1 MNNEDLDFMIE
12 RFDKSL
18 KVLMHNLGPQLI
30 NHTHLGLTPGQV
42 FMLHFIRKENQCTVS
57 KLADKME
64 VAPSA
69 ITVMLDRL
77 EAHGFVSRSRDTTD
91 RRIVIIT
98 LTDDGEE
105 KLDQVLEVRKKITQ
119 HCFNQMNPNEL
130 DSFIGSLEKL
140 SSIAQMMNIQ
150 EIMELSNKEE

>member
-1 MNNEDLDFMIE
+1 MNNQDLDLLMD

-18 KVLMHNLGPQLI
+18 IVLMQNLGPQLI
-30 NHTHLGLTPGQV
+30 NRAQLGLTPGQV
-42 FMLHFIRKENQCTVS
+42 FMLHFIRKESQCTVS

-77 EAHGFVSRSRDTTD
+77 ETHGFVSRSRDKTD

-105 KLDQVLEVRKKITQ
+105 KLDRVLEVRKKIIQ
-119 HCFNQMNPNEL
+119 HCFSQMDPNEL
-130 DSFIGSLEKL
+130 DPFIQSLEKL

-150 EIMELSNKEE
+150 EIIEMSNKEG